1 MKSAIL
7 AVILAW
13 TPAARGQEH
22 RIDVQTSVMT
32 VHVYRAGMLSAFG
45 HDHEIA
51 APISSG
57 SVDPAGHRV
66 ELRAS
71 AASLRVRDPSASE
84 KDREEI
90 RKTMLGPD
98 VLDAPQHPEIVFRS
112 TRAEP
117 AGAGSWSVHGE
128 LTLHGQT
135 RPVAVEVREKSGH
148 YVGTARLKQTDFGIK
163 PIKIAGG
170 TVRVK
175 DEVRI
180 DFDIQL
186 AR

>member
-1 MKSAIL
+1 MPHGIRRSSSDR
-7 AVILAW
+7 
-13 TPAARGQEH
+13 PAR
-22 RIDVQTSVMT
+22 
-32 VHVYRAGMLSAFG
+32 
-45 HDHEIA
+45 
-51 APISSG
+51 
-57 SVDPAGHRV
+57 
-66 ELRAS
+66 
-71 AASLRVRDPSASE
+71 
-84 KDREEI
+84 
-90 RKTMLGPD
+90 
-98 VLDAPQHPEIVFRS
+98 
-112 TRAEP
+112 EP